1 MIFFEFLIPST
12 LGGLKFFNYN
22 PFFMIFNV
30 LDVPIGGVE
39 VLLEH

>member
-1 MIFFEFLIPST
+1 VVFFELLTPST
-12 LGGLKFFNYN
+12 LGGLKFFNSN

-30 LDVPIGGVE
+30 LDVPIGVE